1 MWYSKL
7 SHKLIG
13 LQDKKIVDPILS
25 DVFLKKMHKTL
36 KGLRPTHLLLRLF
49 YSDDCCIIE
58 VVPKPNEL
66 EAILR
71 SFPVSKPSSEKPHPL
86 FPYHQNQQ
94 LLKVFHA
101 RRGFTGTL
109 NTNIQ
114 GKIVEDIHYVAYML
128 DPLTF
133 PSTWG
138 TPFMMGRL
146 RHHAVK
152 YRQNFHRKRSKDT
165 LTEKDKSF
173 LWSSW

>member
-114 GKIVEDIHYVAYML
+114 VFTTWLTCWIRWHFHLHGGHHSWWDDCVIML
-128 DPLTF
+128 
-133 PSTWG
+133 
-138 TPFMMGRL
+138 
-146 RHHAVK
+146 
-152 YRQNFHRKRSKDT
+152 
-165 LTEKDKSF
+165 
-173 LWSSW
+173 